1 MLRLLLFVIS
11 TVILYA
17 ILRILMNDR
26 PSLRKRVNRDV
37 EPEELV
43 QDPHCQ
49 IYIPKRLAIRKKVAG
64 KEYYFCNQDC
74 LKDYLK
80 SRTQQAK

>member
-17 ILRILMNDR
+17 ILRLLMNDR

-49 IYIPKRLAIRKKVAG
+49 TYIPKRLAIRKKVAG

>member
-17 ILRILMNDR
+17 ILRILMNDK

-49 IYIPKRLAIRKKVAG
+49 TYIPKRLAIRKKVAG

>member
-17 ILRILMNDR
+17 ILRLLMNGR

-49 IYIPKRLAIRKKVAG
+49 TYIPKRLAIRKKVAG

>member
-17 ILRILMNDR
+17 ILRLLMNDR

-49 IYIPKRLAIRKKVAG
+49 TYIPKRLAIRKKVAG

-74 LKDYLK
+74 LKNYLK

>member
-1 MLRLLLFVIS
+1 M
-11 TVILYA
+11 ILYA
-17 ILRILMNDR
+17 ILRLLIKGS
-26 PSLRKRVNRDV
+26 PSTQKRVNRGVD
-37 EPEELV
+37 PEELV
-43 QDPHCQ
+43 QDPYCQ
-49 IYIPKRLAIRKKVAG
+49 TYIPKRLAIRKKVAG

>member
-17 ILRILMNDR
+17 ILRLLMNDR
-26 PSLRKRVNRDV
+26 SSLRKRVNRDV

-49 IYIPKRLAIRKKVAG
+49 TYIPKRLAIRKKVAG

-80 SRTQQAK
+80 NRTQQAK

>member
-17 ILRILMNDR
+17 ILRLLMNDR

-49 IYIPKRLAIRKKVAG
+49 TYIPRRLAIRKKVAG